1 MELIEDE
8 SLYNDVKEM
17 LTKIGLGTN
26 VSFVIAGV
34 ESKSKPPVT
43 VKLIKQP
50 TNLFTDKDFI
60 LLLNNTFFDR
70 LSIESQK
77 DFLDKAINS
86 IVIDMNTGNVV
97 LEKPNLIDN
106 FKRVEKV
113 GLNTVETAFIE
124 LEQIKEQI
132 KEEEL
137 EKKSKSKKRS

>member
-1 MELIEDE
+1 MQLIEDE

-17 LTKIGLGTN
+17 LTKIGLGSN

-86 IVIDMNTGNVV
+86 IAIDMNTGNVV

-113 GLNTVETAFIE
+113 GLNAVELAFIE
-124 LEQIKEQI
+124 LEQIKEKI
-132 KEEEL
+132 KEEL
-137 EKKSKSKKRS
+137 EKKSKSKKRG